1 MVDNFFRKAFFFLS
15 TNTQKVRNLG
25 YFFQTIQTVETQVS
39 TLTHTRY
46 HRIIITVSLTHS
58 ASYLNDEKKKKK
70 KTCCCYCD
78 TIKKVEQNTKKHLKK
93 AFFSRRDRF
102 VFPRLVVSH
111 RRFCFSSSFRVRR
124 ENARRMDD
132 DDDDDDDSQFFTS
145 LNVRFSKHVFEAL
158 RFVLLV
164 IVGSTTRARS
174 IPTDR
179 ILSSPFFYS
188 VRKEC

>member
-58 ASYLNDEKKKKK
+58 ASYLNDEKMKKK

-93 AFFSRRDRF
+93 AFFSRRDHF
-102 VFPRLVVSH
+102 VLPRVVVSH
-111 RRFCFSSSFRVRR
+111 RLVFVSHHRFASD
-124 ENARRMDD
+124 ERMRAEW
-132 DDDDDDDSQFFTS
+132 TTTTTTPTTP
-145 LNVRFSKHVFEAL
+145 
-158 RFVLLV
+158 
-164 IVGSTTRARS
+164 TTRS
-174 IPTDR
+174 F
-179 ILSSPFFYS
+179 LLL
-188 VRKEC
+188 